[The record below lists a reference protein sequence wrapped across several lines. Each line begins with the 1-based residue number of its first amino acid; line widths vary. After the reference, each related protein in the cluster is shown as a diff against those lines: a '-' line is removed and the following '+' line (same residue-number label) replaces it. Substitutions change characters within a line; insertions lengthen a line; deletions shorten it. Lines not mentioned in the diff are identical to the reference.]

1 MYLYLNLLIPQRIK
15 NHPGSEIELSCCLDF
30 NEQGFSEL
38 DLSALDL
45 SVLDVTGCLYPLL
58 PSTNQCMKSHLWL
71 NFRQKYV
78 MCLGLLA
85 SVELCLPNYNFLSA
99 LRSTGSGRGNAI
111 VYKSHVSRATFSS
124 VFLIFSVWKVS
135 LCWIF

>member
-58 PSTNQCMKSHLWL
+58 PSTNQCMKSHL
-71 NFRQKYV
+71 
-78 MCLGLLA
+78 
-85 SVELCLPNYNFLSA
+85 
-99 LRSTGSGRGNAI
+99 
-111 VYKSHVSRATFSS
+111 
-124 VFLIFSVWKVS
+124 
-135 LCWIF
+135 